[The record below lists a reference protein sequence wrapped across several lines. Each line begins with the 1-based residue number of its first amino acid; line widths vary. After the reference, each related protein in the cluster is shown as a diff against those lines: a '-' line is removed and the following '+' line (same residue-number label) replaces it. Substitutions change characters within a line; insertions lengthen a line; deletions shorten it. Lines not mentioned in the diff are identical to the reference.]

1 MVSRGAWVIAALA
14 LAAGGAAADEAAV
27 ASHLA
32 AAQRARAAL
41 RYDAALD
48 EVARALAAGDAT
60 PAQVAALYRL
70 GGELAAGLDR
80 PDEAA
85 AWFARWLTVEPAGA
99 LPAGAS
105 PKLAAAL
112 EAARAQASPLALTA
126 RRAGDAIVATVGA
139 TVGATAGVVR
149 AIRVAADPRA
159 RGVDGGVGQPLPWP
173 RGQAAVVIALDEHGN
188 HLAYAAV
195 PVAARR
201 GGGTPSTPLHR
212 RWQPYA
218 GVALGC
224 GVLGGVFA
232 WRTAVAQD
240 EFDALRADPQGH
252 PLDVYEAVRA
262 RGERNALIAN
272 LGFAGAGA
280 FAVVAA
286 IVWWQRPQATTLAI
300 EPSADG
306 GAVTLRGQF

>member
-1 MVSRGAWVIAALA
+1 MVKRGAAVIAALA
-14 LAAGGAAADEAAV
+14 LSAGAGVADEAGV

-41 RYDAALD
+41 RYDAALA
-48 EVARALAAGDAT
+48 EVGQALAAGDAT

-99 LPAGAS
+99 LAAGAS
-105 PKLAAAL
+105 PKLEAAL
-112 EAARAQASPLALTA
+112 AAARAQASPLALTA
-126 RRAGDAIVATVGA
+126 RRDGDAIVATVGA
-139 TVGATAGVVR
+139 TADATVRVVR

-159 RGVDGGVGQPLPWP
+159 RGVDGGLDQPLPWP

-195 PVAARR
+195 PAGGSRR
-201 GGGTPSTPLHR
+201 ATRSTPLHR

-262 RGERNALIAN
+262 RGERDALIAN

-286 IVWWQRPQATTLAI
+286 IVWWQRPHATTLAI

>member
-1 MVSRGAWVIAALA
+1 MVSRGATVIAALA
-14 LAAGGAAADEAAV
+14 LTAGGAAADEAAV

-85 AWFARWLTVEPAGA
+85 AWFARWLTIEPAGA

-105 PKLAAAL
+105 PKLEAAL
-112 EAARAQASPLALTA
+112 AAARAQASPLALTA
-126 RRAGDAIVATVGA
+126 RRDGDAIVATVGA
-139 TVGATAGVVR
+139 TVGATVRVVR

-159 RGVDGGVGQPLPWP
+159 RGVDGGLGQPLPWP
-173 RGQAAVVIALDEHGN
+173 RGQTAVVIALDEHGN

-195 PVAARR
+195 PAGGSR
-201 GGGTPSTPLHR
+201 GATRSTPLHR

-262 RGERNALIAN
+262 RGERDALIAN

-280 FAVVAA
+280 FAVAA
-286 IVWWQRPQATTLAI
+286 TIVWWQRPQATTLAI

>member
-1 MVSRGAWVIAALA
+1 MVSRGAAVIAALA
-14 LAAGGAAADEAAV
+14 LAAQAAAADEAAV

-80 PDEAA
+80 PAEAA
-85 AWFARWLTVEPAGA
+85 AWFARWLTLEPAGA
-99 LPAGAS
+99 LPAGVS
-105 PKLAAAL
+105 PKLEAAL
-112 EAARAQASPLALTA
+112 AAARAGATPLALTA
-126 RRAGDAIVATVGA
+126 RREGDAIVATVGA
-139 TVGATAGVVR
+139 PAGVVR
-149 AIRVAADPRA
+149 AIRVAAAPGA

-173 RGQAAVVIALDEHGN
+173 RGQAAVAIALDEHGN

-195 PVAARR
+195 PAGGRR
-201 GGGTPSTPLHR
+201 GGGPSTPLHR

-232 WRTAVAQD
+232 WRTAVAKD
-240 EFDALRADPQGH
+240 EFDALRADPTGH

-262 RGERNALIAN
+262 RGERDALVAN

-286 IVWWQRPQATTLAI
+286 IVWWQRPQATSLAI